1 MEQENQ
7 MCGGL
12 TKTRDAGEKEQA
24 LADKVRPS
32 LEKEEGKTFPKYVA
46 TKYRSQV
53 VNGINYFIKIDVAE
67 PQSFIHAKIFRPL
80 PGSNQDVTLEKY
92 EKGHTASDEIQYI
105 P

>member
-53 VNGINYFIKIDVAE
+53 VNGINYFIKIDVNE
-67 PQSFIHAKIFRPL
+67 PHNFIHAKIYESFDQEVSL
-80 PGSNQDVTLEKY
+80 QKY
-92 EKGHTASDEIQYI
+92 EKGHTDSDEIK